1 MATRRPTVTVREIVH
16 GGDGALRPAHRL
28 LRQSLPPGEV
38 VDFSDWRATLAER
51 SARVWTDLRWHLL
64 VAERAGR
71 VVGMAS
77 GTYLGSLN
85 VGMVGYLVLA
95 RSLRGQGVGPRL
107 RARLRTSFERDAR
120 RIGGRPL
127 DAVVGEVD
135 RANPW
140 LRHLVRTH
148 GALAL
153 DLQYYQPSL
162 QVGDAPSSLV
172 LYYQPLTRNR
182 RTLPAD
188 EVRRL
193 LYAIW
198 RRLYRV
204 AKPLERRAFRRMLRS
219 LAGRRRIGSRLPAR
233 GG

>member
-1 MATRRPTVTVREIVH
+1 
-16 GGDGALRPAHRL
+16 
-28 LRQSLPPGEV
+28 
-38 VDFSDWRATLAER
+38 
-51 SARVWTDLRWHLL
+51 
-64 VAERAGR
+64 
-71 VVGMAS
+71 
-77 GTYLGSLN
+77 
-85 VGMVGYLVLA
+85 
-95 RSLRGQGVGPRL
+95 
-107 RARLRTSFERDAR
+107 
-120 RIGGRPL
+120 
-127 DAVVGEVD
+127 
-135 RANPW
+135 
-140 LRHLVRTH
+140 
-148 GALAL
+148 L

-172 LYYQPLTRNR
+172 LYYQPLMRHR